1 MQNNLLDYKQDEQS
15 IKKVIDKEING
26 KSKRLFDPNTYY
38 SQFQNLTQDSLQ
50 QCEKAQVQKGA
61 KEMIE
66 FKAQVTSQEKVI
78 EAIRAANFVEIQN
91 VNFRFKRLLKEIL
104 EQIADQLGNLFKNE
118 YLKLWLEWKSA
129 KAALQEKELKLKN
142 SEINQQL
149 QEQELIQIR
158 TEFTAQNTF
167 FSLNKQ
173 LETTLQNLETE
184 NNKLKE
190 NLKHLNQYCNELK
203 QNNEELNKR
212 MKKLEQQYEE
222 AKEKYENEINQ
233 LKQKEQ
239 NLIKENKNLIEL
251 NNQLQQQLDKYRDL
265 YEMQNQRNNDLTD
278 QVRYWKST
286 HQQRLTDL
294 QQSEQRIGS
303 QKGYLFKYRRE
314 VQDLKRFKLYSE
326 EAQKELSNARQT
338 VHLLNQQT
346 EQLRFSYE
354 NAIQQNLNI
363 QTEKTENLNQILL
376 RNAQST
382 KKVNNETNVFYES
395 PQKCKFDFHSVKKIT
410 QPSVDEL
417 SQFVVSYTKVP
428 IQSRRTK
435 IRSASAK
442 KNSQS
447 ETDTSKNNIGIQEFD
462 LFTPYT
468 ESTLNQFNF
477 NSVPKNSI
485 NKTKR
490 IKRQNTES

>member
-15 IKKVIDKEING
+15 IKKVIEKEING

-38 SQFQNLTQDSLQ
+38 SQFQNLTSESLQ
-50 QCEKAQVQKGA
+50 QCEKSQAQKGA

-66 FKAQVTSQEKVI
+66 FKAQVTSQDKVI

-91 VNFRFKRLLKEIL
+91 VNFKFKRLLKEIL
-104 EQIADQLGNLFKNE
+104 QQIADQLGNLFKDE

-129 KAALQEKELKLKN
+129 KAALMDKEVKLKN
-142 SEINQQL
+142 SEMSQQL

-167 FSLNKQ
+167 LSMNKQ
-173 LETTLQNLETE
+173 LEATVQNLETE
-184 NNKLKE
+184 NNKLKDS
-190 NLKHLNQYCNELK
+190 LKNLNQYCNELK

-212 MKKLEQQYEE
+212 MKKLEQQFEE

-233 LKQKEQ
+233 LKLKEQ
-239 NLIKENKNLIEL
+239 NLIRANKDLIDL
-251 NNQLQQQLDKYRDL
+251 NNQLTQQLDKYRDL
-265 YEMQNQRNNDLTD
+265 YEMQNQKNNDLAD

-294 QQSEQRIGS
+294 QQSETRIGS

-346 EQLRFSYE
+346 EQLKFSYE
-354 NAIQQNLNI
+354 NAIQQNLQI

-395 PQKCKFDFHSVKKIT
+395 PQKSKFDFHSVKKIT

-417 SQFVVSYTKVP
+417 SQFVISYSKVP

-435 IRSASAK
+435 VRSVSAQ

-462 LFTPYT
+462 QFTPYT
-468 ESTLNQFNF
+468 ESNVNQLNF
-477 NSVPKNSI
+477 NSAPKHPLSKN
-485 NKTKR
+485 KR